1 MFLLTVAW
9 RNLWRHRRRSL
20 ITASAMGLGMALCM
34 FTIALTDGMYAQ
46 MFDVMVT
53 QNLGHAQ
60 IHHPDYPAKKGLH
73 DTVPGASALVGRLD
87 QLPQVRGLTPRL
99 FGFALA
105 GGADKSSG
113 VRLIGVQPAREEAV
127 THASKRVVGG
137 RFLADDVAQ
146 EAVLGDELMDELK
159 LDLGEQIVVIG
170 QSAMGAMASD
180 LYTIVGTVH
189 TGSTAIDRGAVY
201 LHQSDLQDFLDLPDQ
216 VHEIVVVG
224 DDAELAPALAAS
236 IQGVTDPADPPLVR
250 TWTEAD
256 PQAAQML
263 GMQDASKV
271 IMLGIVFSVAALGV
285 LNTMLM
291 AVFERTRE
299 LGVMRALG
307 LTPSQ
312 LLRLVLVE
320 AVLLT
325 TLSAAV
331 GLVLGAALDWWVIT
345 EGINF
350 AGADGKGMTYQGITL
365 DPIIRGVFDP
375 TGVVLTLVMMFGI
388 SVAAAI
394 WPAIRAARLQ
404 PVDAMRH
411 V

>member
-60 IHHPDYPAKKGLH
+60 VHHPDYPAKKGLH

-105 GGADKSSG
+105 GGDDKSAG
-113 VRLIGVQPAREEAV
+113 VRLIGVQPAREEGV

-224 DDAELAPALAAS
+224 EDAELAPALAAS
-236 IQGVTDPADPPLVR
+236 ILGVTDPDDPPLVR

-365 DPIIRGVFDP
+365 DPIIHGVFDP

>member
-9 RNLWRHRRRSL
+9 RNLWRHGRRSL
-20 ITASAMGLGMALCM
+20 ITAAAMGLGMALCM

-53 QNLGHAQ
+53 QTLGHAQ
-60 IHHPDYPAKKGLH
+60 VHHPDYPAKKGLH
-73 DTVPGASALVGRLD
+73 DTVPGASALVERLD
-87 QLPQVRGLTPRL
+87 QLPQVTGVTTRL

-105 GGADKSSG
+105 GGDEKSSG
-113 VRLIGVQPAREEAV
+113 VRLIGVQPAREEGV

-137 RFLADDVAQ
+137 RFLADEVAQ

-159 LDLGEQIVVIG
+159 LDLGKQIVVIG
-170 QSAMGAMASD
+170 QSSMGAMASD

-201 LHQSDLQDFLDLPDQ
+201 LHQADLQGFLDLPDQ
-216 VHEIVVVG
+216 VHEVVVVG
-224 DDAELAPALAAS
+224 EDAELAPALADS
-236 IQGVTDPADPPLVR
+236 ILGVTDADDPPLVR

-325 TLSAAV
+325 TVSAAL
-331 GLVLGAALDWWVIT
+331 GLVMGALLDWWVIT

-350 AGADGKGMTYQGITL
+350 AGPDGKGLTYQGITL
-365 DPIIRGVFDP
+365 DPIIRGEFDA
-375 TGVVLTLVMMFGI
+375 TGVVLTLVIMFGI